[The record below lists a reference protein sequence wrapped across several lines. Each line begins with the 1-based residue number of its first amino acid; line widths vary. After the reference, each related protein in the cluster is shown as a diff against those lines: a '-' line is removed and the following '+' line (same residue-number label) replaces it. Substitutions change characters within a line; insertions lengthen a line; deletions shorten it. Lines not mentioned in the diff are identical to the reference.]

1 MTLKELENFIA
12 LADEG
17 SFSRTAK
24 LLYLTQQTL
33 SAQISRI
40 EDELGV
46 SLFIRG
52 RDLVLTYEGVLF
64 YKTASEII
72 RLRNQY
78 DIDIQQHKLAPA
90 SLHIGIQHTTARSIL
105 PTVLPK
111 FFAKFPNVTVKF
123 EESEPEKTVKSLDY
137 AAVDL
142 AIGPKPDD
150 EGNYHI
156 IPLAKKSQ
164 LLIVPRLLFDNY
176 WGDEA
181 ESMAETCQ
189 AKADLTLFESFPFLN
204 IREGLWAGD
213 IIKAYCEWSGIKP
226 RFVMECTNIDVAFNV
241 ACSGVG
247 CLIYSRF
254 FYTGISKELRDE
266 YSKKVYAFPLPDLES
281 TDYLYAFFLKRRS
294 LSLPAAEFIHIL
306 QEFFE
311 QEQSLL

>member
-24 LLYLTQQTL
+24 LLYLSQQTL
-33 SAQISRI
+33 SAQISRL

-52 RDLVLTYEGVLF
+52 RDLVLTYEGTLF

-72 RLRNQY
+72 QLRNQY
-78 DIDIQQHKLAPA
+78 DIDIQQHKLAPV

-105 PTVLPK
+105 PTILPT
-111 FFAKFPNVTVKF
+111 FYAKFPNVTVKF

-142 AIGPKPDD
+142 AIGPKPED
-150 EGNYHI
+150 ENAYHI
-156 IPLAKKSQ
+156 IPLTRKSQ
-164 LLIVPRLLFDNY
+164 LLIVPRVLFDNY

-181 ESMAETCQ
+181 EAMAEAYQ
-189 AKADLTLFESFPFLN
+189 AKADLKQFENFPFLN

-213 IIKAYCEWSGIKP
+213 IIKAYCEEAGISP
-226 RFVMECTNIDVAFNV
+226 HFVMECTNIDVAFNV
-241 ACSGVG
+241 ASSGVG

-254 FYTGISKELRDE
+254 FYTGMSKRIREE
-266 YSKKVYAFPLPDLES
+266 YSKKVYAFPLPDLKN
-281 TDYLYAFFLKRRS
+281 TDYLYVFFSKRRA
-294 LSLPAAEFIHIL
+294 LSLPATEFIHIL
-306 QEFFE
+306 QDFFE
-311 QEQSLL
+311 QERSLS